1 MSSSFRH
8 YATGAGAI
16 AEVVTPGAACALIE
30 VRLHLSAAGGAVEL
44 FEVRDNSGAG
54 AVYDIV
60 LRSWG
65 MNLLADVH
73 WLPDR
78 PILYA
83 AADTITFAYTNS
95 NGRTWG
101 LEVIWQLGSA

>member
-1 MSSSFRH
+1 VSSSFRDYEH
-8 YATGAGAI
+8 GAGVL
-16 AEVVTPGAACALIE
+16 AEVVTPGAACALLE
-30 VRLHLSAAGGAVEL
+30 VRLHLSAAGGAAEP
-44 FEVRDNSGAG
+44 FQVRDNSGAG
-54 AVYDIV
+54 AEYDTI
-60 LRSWG
+60 LREWN

-83 AADTITFAYTNS
+83 TTDSIDLYYGNAN
-95 NGRTWG
+95 NRTWG